1 MTQPFLSVIE
11 NTLAAELRVT
21 QTIASLTENERVAL
35 QKNDLNALAELASKK
50 EAQMGELVQIE
61 QTRSEAVAAYTSEHK
76 LADAAVA
83 LRDEMLTRID
93 RTAAQR
99 IKVLRDGVQAYV
111 ERTRSLNTGNRAL
124 LQVALDRNAALREF
138 LLQLVSA
145 HDTYGPRGDNS
156 VPNRVNHFMDWAG

>member
-1 MTQPFLSVIE
+1 MSQPFLSVIE
-11 NTLAAELRVT
+11 TTLAAELRVT

-35 QKNDLNALAELASKK
+35 QKNDLNTLAELANKK
-50 EAQMGELVQIE
+50 DAQMGELVQIE
-61 QTRSEAVAAYTSEHK
+61 QTRNEAAMTYANENK
-76 LADAAVA
+76 MADAATA
-83 LRDEMLTRID
+83 LRDDTLTRID
-93 RTAAQR
+93 RIAAQR

-111 ERTRSLNTGNRAL
+111 ERTKSLNTGNRAL

-145 HDTYGPRGDNS
+145 HDTYGPRGDNA

>member
-1 MTQPFLSVIE
+1 MSQPFLSVIE
-11 NTLAAELRVT
+11 TTLAAELRLT

-35 QKNDLNALAELASKK
+35 QKNDLNTLAELVNKK

-61 QTRSEAVAAYTSEHK
+61 HTRNEAAMAYASENK
-76 LADAAVA
+76 MADAATA
-83 LRDEMLTRID
+83 LHDDTLTRID
-93 RTAAQR
+93 RNAAQR

-124 LQVALDRNAALREF
+124 LQVALDRNAALRDF

-145 HDTYGPRGDNS
+145 HDTYGPRGDNAT
-156 VPNRVNHFMDWAG
+156 PNHVNHFMDWAG